1 MVFHSTVFHSTV
13 FHSTV
18 FHSTV
23 FHSTVFHSMGFAEPI
38 GDGAR
43 EVIEP
48 NGKQRKESVS

>member
-1 MVFHSTVFHSTV
+1 M
-13 FHSTV
+13 
-18 FHSTV
+18 V